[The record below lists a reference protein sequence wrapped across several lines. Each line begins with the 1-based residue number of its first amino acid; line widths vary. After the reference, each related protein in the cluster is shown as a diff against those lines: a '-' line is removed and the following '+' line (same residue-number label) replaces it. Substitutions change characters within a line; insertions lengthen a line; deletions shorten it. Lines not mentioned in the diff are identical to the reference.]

1 MIVHAG
7 LGLTVARGVHLGSAV
22 VCGSVC
28 GMWLAREVWLELVEL
43 VLLGAAAWASVAL
56 SASVRQ

>member
-1 MIVHAG
+1 
-7 LGLTVARGVHLGSAV
+7 
-22 VCGSVC
+22 
-28 GMWLAREVWLELVEL
+28 MWLAREVLLEPVEL